1 MFGSGRLSKKSPLLL
16 SGGEGEGE
24 GVKRVFQQPARRR
37 QSGVTLIELIVVIV
51 IVSVGVI
58 GILQVMSFTTQH
70 SADPM
75 IRQQAQLIAESYLE
89 EILLKKFVDQQNDS
103 VCPPPEPAGRTEYD
117 NVCDYRGI
125 NDTGAK
131 NQFGT
136 PVAGLEAYSVAVTVT
151 RDNTVNLNGL
161 TNGPAA
167 DEIRVLRVDVTVTA
181 PGGVIVL
188 LAGYRTNYR
197 CQATIPDTIPTTD
210 NQCRPL
216 T

>member
-1 MFGSGRLSKKSPLLL
+1 MFGSGRLSKKSPLPL

-89 EILLKKFVDQQNDS
+89 EILLKKFVDQQDDR
-103 VCPPPEPAGRTEYD
+103 VCPAKEASRDLYD
-117 NVCDYRGI
+117 NVCDYREL

-136 PVAGLEAYSVAVTVT
+136 AVLGLEAYSVAVTVT

-167 DEIRVLRVDVTVTA
+167 DEIRVLRVDVTVTG

-197 CQATIPDTIPTTD
+197 CQNATIPATD